1 MTFVCSSGA
10 EEERGR
16 LQVEE
21 EAEAAAAAAAAAA
34 AEEEAARVAAEE
46 DRTRLQAEEEA
57 EAAAAEA
64 SAVEERQTAQAGKPH
79 MSSEGKKE
87 EGKLTIDARA
97 QIGLDQYTGGGA
109 ACGAPRPF
117 LRVKMLS
124 GKNCELCINADG

>member
-1 MTFVCSSGA
+1 MK
-10 EEERGR
+10 
-16 LQVEE
+16 
-21 EAEAAAAAAAAAA
+21 EAATAHQ
-34 AEEEAARVAAEE
+34 AEE
-46 DRTRLQAEEEA
+46 DHQEVEASEAEIAEEASAEA
-57 EAAAAEA
+57 EIAEHPEA

-117 LRVKMLS
+117 LHVKMLS

>member
-1 MTFVCSSGA
+1 
-10 EEERGR
+10 
-16 LQVEE
+16 
-21 EAEAAAAAAAAAA
+21 
-34 AEEEAARVAAEE
+34 
-46 DRTRLQAEEEA
+46 
-57 EAAAAEA
+57 
-64 SAVEERQTAQAGKPH
+64 

-117 LRVKMLS
+117 LHVKMLS